1 VAYALTNAG
10 TADKIEFVTA
20 VASVTFDWS
29 ETQIDKLVADTSPT
43 SAKTVPANGT
53 VAGAATTK
61 VTTDVASLHEALVKA
76 ISIVNTHATLSG
88 TVQLQHTING
98 GTARKITPLIT
109 LAPGEKIEYSAEG
122 VWFVYDADMGVRMGG
137 TGCDVLSRRAWWSS
151 PTPPRW
157 KRRPIPRAR
166 SCPGLQHRHPATAKM
181 WGMATVAANVPTL
194 QASYGVASITDSA
207 TGQILFT
214 FTTAFSST
222 NYAVQCNSEYTAT
235 TYAVANDRKV
245 AVRNG
250 TRATGSVALDCI
262 DSTATTNLKA
272 DPATWFIM
280 ANGDQ

>member
-1 VAYALTNAG
+1 
-10 TADKIEFVTA
+10 
-20 VASVTFDWS
+20 
-29 ETQIDKLVADTSPT
+29 
-43 SAKTVPANGT
+43 
-53 VAGAATTK
+53 

-98 GTARKITPLIT
+98 GTRGRSRRSSR

-122 VWFVYDADMGVRMGG
+122 VWFVYGADMGVRMGG
-137 TGCDVLSRRAWWSS
+137 TAATSTAAGPGGARR
-151 PTPPRW
+151 
-157 KRRPIPRAR
+157 RRRDGSGDRYDARGRAR
-166 SCPGLQHRHPATAKM
+166 SAAPAPGAAKM

-194 QASYGVASITDSA
+194 QASYGVSSITDSA

-222 NYAVQCNSEYTAT
+222 NYSVQCNSEYTAT

-272 DPATWFIM
+272 DPATWFVM

>member
-1 VAYALTNAG
+1 MAYALTNAG

-20 VASVTFDWS
+20 TASVTFDWS
-29 ETQIDKLVADTSPT
+29 ETQIDKLVVDTSPT

-53 VAGAATTK
+53 VSGAATTK
-61 VTTDVASLHEALVKA
+61 LTTDVASLHEALVKA
-76 ISIVNTHATLSG
+76 ISIVNTHASLSG

-122 VWFVYDADMGVRMGG
+122 VWFVYDANMGVRMGG
-137 TGCDVLSRRAWWSS
+137 TAATSSAAGLVELADAAEMEAATDTTRAVV
-151 PTPPRW
+151 
-157 KRRPIPRAR
+157 
-166 SCPGLQHRHPATAKM
+166 PGLQHRHPATAKM

-194 QASYGVASITDSA
+194 QASFNVASITDSA
-207 TGQILFT
+207 TGQILWT

-272 DPATWFIM
+272 DPAAWFIM